1 MGSPE
6 RTVGH
11 ILQISKIQDGGG
23 RHLQKTKNRHI
34 SATDGP
40 IWTKFGTLMQNESAK
55 RADYSKFAFLKNQD
69 GGGRHLENPLN
80 CDISATVWSISIKFG
95 TPTPV
100 GTPEYDKS

>member
-40 IWTKFGTLMQNESAK
+40 IWTKFGTLMQNDLPSA
-55 RADYSKFAFLKNQD
+55 RTIPNLHFLKTKMAAAAILKI
-69 GGGRHLENPLN
+69 R
-80 CDISATVWSISIKFG
+80 
-95 TPTPV
+95 
-100 GTPEYDKS
+100 

>member
-23 RHLQKTKNRHI
+23 RHLQKPRNRHI

-55 RADYSKFAFLKNQD
+55 RADYSKFAFLKNHD
-69 GGGRHLENPLN
+69 GGRRHLE
-80 CDISATVWSISIKFG
+80 ISENRRISKTVQDRNILSM
-95 TPTPV
+95 
-100 GTPEYDKS
+100 EE